1 MVAGKISVYY
11 TANATAEIYWDP
23 LVYEECDTNTTEI
36 VYEVS
41 VSTQGG
47 ELPEGALNIEDE
59 SSAIVSDLQPNQE
72 YSVLVDA
79 IIFIGNN
86 TCFTTKYP
94 PMSLMIPSN
103 HSQMYSGKYC
113 VIVDHALCTIIQKM
127 LLLLPFPHFPKV
139 SIYICG

>member
-23 LVYEECDTNTTEI
+23 LVYEECATNTTET

-41 VSTQGG
+41 VTTQGG
-47 ELPEGALNIEDE
+47 GLPEGALNIEDE

-94 PMSLMIPSN
+94 PMSLMIPGN
-103 HSQMYSGKYC
+103 HSQTYSGKYC
-113 VIVDHALCTIIQKM
+113 VSVVCL
-127 LLLLPFPHFPKV
+127 
-139 SIYICG
+139 